1 MSEWHIEAS
10 VPVREG
16 DPCLPP
22 GQSEQ
27 SPLGSPP
34 PCSQPRDQ
42 DHLGQSQEVP
52 GSKSSS
58 WEGRAEGYRGLKSG
72 TEGSGVSSVLDT
84 VLVLTGL
91 PFLGTSF
98 LVMTSRRPEQPQAHR
113 PRLLPCT
120 VGGLL
125 TSGPAQSKRNGRCS
139 GCRARGRPGGGC
151 AQKALPS
158 AAGLPLGLRLEGDLP
173 WGSRPEGTQAVSP
186 GHGHLHL
193 SLPAAPLS
201 CEPPKTRGLLDRH
214 CDPRCLLELAEPS

>member
-1 MSEWHIEAS
+1 MTGTSKHQSLRGKETLAS
-10 VPVREG
+10 HLASQSSPA
-16 DPCLPP
+16 LPP
-22 GQSEQ
+22 LLPAVSRGTRTTLGRARRSQVQKVPRGRGGQRVIGA
-27 SPLGSPP
+27 LN
-34 PCSQPRDQ
+34 
-42 DHLGQSQEVP
+42 LGQ
-52 GSKSSS
+52 K
-58 WEGRAEGYRGLKSG
+58 GL
-72 TEGSGVSSVLDT
+72 VSVQFWT
-84 VLVLTGL
+84 PCKVLTGL

-158 AAGLPLGLRLEGDLP
+158 AAGLPLGLRLERDLP

-201 CEPPKTRGLLDRH
+201 CEPPKTCGLARQAL
-214 CDPRCLLELAEPS
+214 